1 MLVYCWT
8 LKPALQ
14 NRSLIM
20 SVDNLA
26 IANLTERLGYE
37 FKSSTLLV
45 QALTHR
51 SFAANNNER
60 LEFLG
65 DSALNFIIAH
75 QLYQR
80 FSKLPEG
87 DLSRLRAQLVKESTL
102 SEIALTLD
110 IGDALKLGEGE
121 LKSAGW
127 RRPSILA
134 DALEAIIG
142 AVYLD
147 GGFTSAESLI
157 LKIYQ
162 DKLVNIDPKS
172 IDKDPKSQLQEY
184 LQGKK
189 IELPDY
195 KVVSIQGEAHAQ
207 IFKIECLITKFG
219 ITTLGEGTSRRIA
232 EQQAAQFALE
242 KILEKNKDDR

>member
-1 MLVYCWT
+1 M
-8 LKPALQ
+8 
-14 NRSLIM
+14 SLDSIAI
-20 SVDNLA
+20 DNL
-26 IANLTERLGYE
+26 IGWIGYQ
-37 FKSSTLLV
+37 FKKPTLLT

-51 SFAANNNER
+51 SFSGINNER

-65 DSALNFIIAH
+65 DGALNFIIAN
-75 QLYQR
+75 QLYIR

-102 SEIALTLD
+102 SEIAFSMN

-142 AVYLD
+142 AVYVD
-147 GGFTSAESLI
+147 GGFSAAEALV
-157 LKIYQ
+157 LKLYEE
-162 DKLVNIDPKS
+162 KLVNIDPKT
-172 IDKDPKSQLQEY
+172 IDKDAKSQLQEY

-189 IELPDY
+189 VDLPDY
-195 KVVSIQGEAHAQ
+195 KVISIDGEAHAQ
-207 IFKIECLITKFG
+207 NFKIECIIEKLNITSF
-219 ITTLGEGTSRRIA
+219 GEGTSRRIA
-232 EQQAAQFALE
+232 EQQAAQLALE
-242 KILEKNKDDR
+242 IITESKK

>member
-1 MLVYCWT
+1 MSLDS
-8 LKPALQ
+8 LQ
-14 NRSLIM
+14 K
-20 SVDNLA
+20 
-26 IANLTERLGYE
+26 RLGYQ
-37 FKSSTLLV
+37 FKSAALLA

-51 SFAANNNER
+51 SFASNNNER

-65 DSALNFIIAH
+65 DGALNYIIAH
-75 QLYQR
+75 QLYTR
-80 FSKLPEG
+80 FQKLPEG

-102 SEIALTLD
+102 FEIAQALA
-110 IGDALKLGEGE
+110 IGESLKLGEGE

-147 GGFTSAESLI
+147 GGHPAAE
-157 LKIYQ
+157 
-162 DKLVNIDPKS
+162 KLVLELYAEKLATIDPKL
-172 IDKDPKSQLQEY
+172 IDKDAKSLLQEH

-195 KVVSIQGEAHAQ
+195 QVVNIDGEAHAQ
-207 IFKIECLITKFG
+207 TFQVACIINKLKINTV
-219 ITTLGEGTSRRIA
+219 GEGTSRRAA
-232 EQQAAQFALE
+232 EQHAAQLAME
-242 KILEKNKDDR
+242 KIKQ